1 MEEPTNGVLEGNSLE
16 AFFSGTY
23 KPVEETIEE
32 TPKIEDFFKDETSTD
47 VATTNKEDIT
57 PPVTN
62 PQSSTTPSFYDSLVK
77 EMIEDGDWIDGEI
90 ELEDGTAV
98 LLSEINNVTPDLFK
112 QIKESQKAIKEEEF
126 KSKYISVEGLD
137 DTTKKMIELKK
148 AGGDITSLLQAEAQ
162 YVHPLKGL
170 DLDSD
175 DVQAYLVAQKY
186 MSMGLDQDIVQMKIE
201 KLKKDSQLDLE
212 AKKIIDEVNS
222 NFDAHVE
229 SEKNKQLEL
238 KRQID
243 EEQKTFRK
251 TISES
256 FKNLGLEKETLI
268 KNLIEK
274 TAKFDDNGLTE
285 ADKLYFESKKNPE
298 LHAKIAFLLS
308 DEESFNKFYTQKAKL
323 ETKKD
328 DVRKILQ
335 ISPKSSSTSSKKQAP
350 VEEFFNQ
357 INNK

>member
-23 KPVEETIEE
+23 KPVEETVEE
-32 TPKIEDFFKDETSTD
+32 TPKIEDFFKDETPTD
-47 VATTNKEDIT
+47 VTPAIKEDIT

-170 DLDSD
+170 DLDND

-186 MSMGLDQDIVQMKIE
+186 MSMGLDQDIIQMKIE

-238 KRQID
+238 RRQID
-243 EEQKTFRK
+243 EEQKAFRK

-256 FKNLGLEKETLI
+256 FKNFGLEKETLI

-274 TAKFDDNGLTE
+274 TAKFDENGLTE

-308 DEESFNKFYTQKAKL
+308 DEESFSKFYTQKAKL

-335 ISPKSSSTSSKKQAP
+335 ISPKSASSASGKKQAP

-357 INNK
+357 INK